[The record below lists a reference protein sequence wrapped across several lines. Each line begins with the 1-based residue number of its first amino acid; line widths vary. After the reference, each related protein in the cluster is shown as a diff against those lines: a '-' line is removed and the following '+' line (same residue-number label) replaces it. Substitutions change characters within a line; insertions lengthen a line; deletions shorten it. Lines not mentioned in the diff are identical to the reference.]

1 MIILDTNIVSELM
14 RQQPDQNVKHW
25 ISEQKPFHLA
35 ITAITIA
42 EIHYGIQRLP
52 FGKRR
57 DQLEQRFKA
66 FVDEVF
72 VGRIFSFDEEAAY
85 HYGSLYAHSVSEGHN
100 VDAVDMMIAAIVK
113 QHDALL
119 ATRNIK
125 DFKQCDIKLV
135 DPFSS
140 SEVMH

>member
-14 RQQPDQNVKHW
+14 RQQPDQNVKQW

-35 ITAITIA
+35 ITTITIA
-42 EIHYGIQRLP
+42 EIQYGIQRLP
-52 FGKRR
+52 KGKRQ
-57 DQLEQRFKA
+57 DELNQRFKA
-66 FVDEVF
+66 FIEEVF
-72 VGRIFSFDEEAAY
+72 VGRIFSFDEEAANN
-85 HYGSLYAHSVSEGHN
+85 YGFLYAECVSEGYN

-119 ATRNIK
+119 GTRNIK

-135 DPFSS
+135 NPFSPK
-140 SEVMH
+140 EAIH